1 MTRAE
6 ARAARR
12 EKVRA
17 FFAGVP
23 SLTRFL
29 IVSMTAIIIY
39 TAALIWISVSRGIW
53 IDTEFSRLWYGY
65 WGSEIFLCSGLK
77 VGKLIV
83 SRGNPFTGQGTNTGT
98 NSGSKDEVG

>member
-6 ARAARR
+6 TRAARR
-12 EKVRA
+12 DKVRS
-17 FFAGVP
+17 FFAAVP

-29 IVSMTAIIIY
+29 VASMTAIIIY
-39 TAALIWISVSRGIW
+39 TAVVIWIRVRFDIW
-53 IDTEFSRLWYGY
+53 IDTPFSQLWYGY

-83 SRGNPFTGQGTNTGT
+83 NRSNPFTGQVDNTVT
-98 NSGSKDEVG
+98 NSSAKGVG